1 MNYTSVTAVW
11 DALEQKYAEAEASRW
26 LNVCEKFFLVIKLY
40 FLIQRRA
47 EQKKKIS
54 KRFFFY
60 LAAMKNLRPMIPS
73 DTE

>member
-47 EQKKKIS
+47 EQKK
-54 KRFFFY
+54 
-60 LAAMKNLRPMIPS
+60 NL
-73 DTE
+73 